1 MTEGSH
7 FVLQD
12 LGSTNGTFINEVRV
26 KEAYLTAGCLIEIGN
41 VKIRFQSVD
50 EEVVIQPSEEDRFGD
65 IIGVNVQMRKIFGIL
80 NKIAPTDTSVI
91 IEGEPEQ
98 VKKSLRRQSTKS
110 LSERISPS
118 SYLTVLRYPRI

>member
-1 MTEGSH
+1 M
-7 FVLQD
+7 
-12 LGSTNGTFINEVRV
+12 
-26 KEAYLTAGCLIEIGN
+26 KEAYLITGCLIEIGN

-91 IEGEPEQ
+91 IEGETEPA
-98 VKKSLRRQSTKS
+98 KKSSRRQSTKS
-110 LSERISPS
+110 QSVRISPH
-118 SYLTVLRYPRI
+118 RI